1 LGFRPEV
8 AGFTGRPWDRRSDRM
23 VCAAL
28 RWQAFRGSS
37 PCLPPTSRRRSSRR
51 RSDTL
56 PGKLTLA
63 RLINL
68 LSSIRL
74 AHIFQEKIRVTEI
87 TFPLVFDWRQ
97 TRRSSVKKALLIAGI
112 GFLGISLTAFS
123 QKMPGPGAPP
133 GSPMGGQP
141 ALNAPGSRP
150 PTTLPGRRVGPPPS
164 GPGRRVG
171 PPTVRKSR
179 RVGRR
184 AVRPGR
190 RVGPP
195 RTPLGKQMSSP
206 STPGRRVGPPTTPI
220 R

>member
-1 LGFRPEV
+1 
-8 AGFTGRPWDRRSDRM
+8 M
-23 VCAAL
+23 CAAL
-28 RWQAFRGSS
+28 RWQAFRRSS
-37 PCLPPTSRRRSSRR
+37 PCLPPTRRRRSSRR
-51 RSDTL
+51 RADTL

-63 RLINL
+63 VNQPLKL
-68 LSSIRL
+68 HPTGTHLSGEDKGDRDHVSRI
-74 AHIFQEKIRVTEI
+74 
-87 TFPLVFDWRQ
+87 VFDWRQ
-97 TRRSSVKKALLIAGI
+97 TRRSSVKKPLLIAGI